1 MIKQQ
6 PQQSA
11 IILNPLTGNNI
22 NYNDNIL
29 SALSVSL
36 PTNHYPKNDNGFDSR
51 PRLRENK
58 SSEGAGGTSQA
69 VCR

>member
-6 PQQSA
+6 QQSA
-11 IILNPLTGNNI
+11 IILNSLIGNNI
-22 NYNDNIL
+22 NYNDNNL

-36 PTNHYPKNDNGFDSR
+36 PTTTTGNPYPKTTNDAR

-58 SSEGAGGTSQA
+58 SSEGAGGTS
-69 VCR
+69 